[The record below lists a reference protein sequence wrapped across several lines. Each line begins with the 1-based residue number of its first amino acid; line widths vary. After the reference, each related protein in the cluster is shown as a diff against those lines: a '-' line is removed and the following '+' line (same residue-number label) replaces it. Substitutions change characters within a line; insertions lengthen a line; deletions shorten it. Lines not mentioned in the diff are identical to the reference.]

1 MKKTMKLIAMLTVIT
16 LLTGLLAVAIADDKI
31 YTSPTFKIPKD
42 RVVILPD
49 PEPEPEASIEE
60 GTEPEEQPAE
70 EPAEEPAPET
80 PAEEETEPTE
90 QPVEESAP
98 ETPIEEE
105 TEPAE
110 QPVEE
115 PAPEKPAKTEQKP
128 AEEPAP
134 ETPTEEETEPAEQPV
149 EEPTA
154 EEPVS
159 EEPAETENKPAEKP
173 AAVERKVL
181 ISSSRKDTV
190 IRDQFITLYSELVGF
205 EGLTPHYQ
213 WQVDRGDGNGWVD
226 VEGATGATHSF
237 VARPD
242 TILYNWRLIVTVDE

>member
-42 RVVILPD
+42 RVVVLPD
-49 PEPEPEASIEE
+49 PEPETSIEE
-60 GTEPEEQPAE
+60 GMEPEGQPAEEQPAE
-70 EPAEEPAPET
+70 EQPGEEPAPET
-80 PAEEETEPTE
+80 PAEEG
-90 QPVEESAP
+90 
-98 ETPIEEE
+98 

-110 QPVEE
+110 QPGEE
-115 PAPEKPAKTEQKP
+115 PAAEK
-128 AEEPAP
+128 
-134 ETPTEEETEPAEQPV
+134 
-149 EEPTA
+149 
-154 EEPVS
+154 
-159 EEPAETENKPAEKP
+159 PAETENKPAEEP
-173 AAVERKVL
+173 APVERKVL
-181 ISSSRKDTV
+181 ITSSRKDTV

-205 EGLTPHYQ
+205 DGLEPHYQ

>member
-42 RVVILPD
+42 RVVVLPD
-49 PEPEPEASIEE
+49 PEPETSIGE
-60 GTEPEEQPAE
+60 GTEPEGQPAEGQPAEEQPAE
-70 EPAEEPAPET
+70 EQPGEEPAPET
-80 PAEEETEPTE
+80 PAEEG
-90 QPVEESAP
+90 
-98 ETPIEEE
+98 

-110 QPVEE
+110 QPGEE
-115 PAPEKPAKTEQKP
+115 PAAEK
-128 AEEPAP
+128 
-134 ETPTEEETEPAEQPV
+134 
-149 EEPTA
+149 
-154 EEPVS
+154 
-159 EEPAETENKPAEKP
+159 PAETENKPAEEP
-173 AAVERKVL
+173 APVERKVL
-181 ISSSRKDTV
+181 ITSSRKDTV

-205 EGLTPHYQ
+205 EGLEPHYQ

>member
-42 RVVILPD
+42 RVVVLPD
-49 PEPEPEASIEE
+49 PEPETSIEE
-60 GTEPEEQPAE
+60 GTEPEGQPAEEQPAE
-70 EPAEEPAPET
+70 EQPSEEPAPET
-80 PAEEETEPTE
+80 PAEEG
-90 QPVEESAP
+90 
-98 ETPIEEE
+98 

-110 QPVEE
+110 QPGEE
-115 PAPEKPAKTEQKP
+115 PEETG
-128 AEEPAP
+128 EEP
-134 ETPTEEETEPAEQPV
+134 ETM
-149 EEPTA
+149 
-154 EEPVS
+154 
-159 EEPAETENKPAEKP
+159 
-173 AAVERKVL
+173 ERQVL

-205 EGLTPHYQ
+205 DGLEPHYQ

>member
-1 MKKTMKLIAMLTVIT
+1 MKKTTKLIAMLTVIT

-60 GTEPEEQPAE
+60 GTDPEEQPAEEPGE

-80 PAEEETEPTE
+80 PAEEG
-90 QPVEESAP
+90 
-98 ETPIEEE
+98 

-110 QPVEE
+110 QTGEEPASETPAEEGTEPVEQPGEE
-115 PAPEKPAKTEQKP
+115 PAPEKPAETKKP
-128 AEEPAP
+128 AE
-134 ETPTEEETEPAEQPV
+134 
-149 EEPTA
+149 
-154 EEPVS
+154 
-159 EEPAETENKPAEKP
+159 
-173 AAVERKVL
+173 VERKVL

-205 EGLTPHYQ
+205 EGLEPHYQ

-226 VEGATGATHSF
+226 VEGATGETHSF

>member
-42 RVVILPD
+42 RVVVLPD
-49 PEPEPEASIEE
+49 PEPETSIEE
-60 GTEPEEQPAE
+60 GTEPEGQPAEEQPAE
-70 EPAEEPAPET
+70 EQPGEEPAPET
-80 PAEEETEPTE
+80 PAEEG
-90 QPVEESAP
+90 
-98 ETPIEEE
+98 

-110 QPVEE
+110 QPGEE
-115 PAPEKPAKTEQKP
+115 PAAEK
-128 AEEPAP
+128 
-134 ETPTEEETEPAEQPV
+134 
-149 EEPTA
+149 
-154 EEPVS
+154 
-159 EEPAETENKPAEKP
+159 PAETENKPAEEP
-173 AAVERKVL
+173 APVERKVL
-181 ISSSRKDTV
+181 ITSSRKDTV

-205 EGLTPHYQ
+205 EGLEPHYQ

>member
-42 RVVILPD
+42 RVVVLPD
-49 PEPEPEASIEE
+49 PEPETSIEE
-60 GTEPEEQPAE
+60 GTEPEGQPAE
-70 EPAEEPAPET
+70 EQPGEEPAPET
-80 PAEEETEPTE
+80 PAEEG
-90 QPVEESAP
+90 
-98 ETPIEEE
+98 

-110 QPVEE
+110 QPGEE
-115 PAPEKPAKTEQKP
+115 PAAEK
-128 AEEPAP
+128 
-134 ETPTEEETEPAEQPV
+134 
-149 EEPTA
+149 
-154 EEPVS
+154 
-159 EEPAETENKPAEKP
+159 PAETENKPAEEP
-173 AAVERKVL
+173 APVERKVL
-181 ISSSRKDTV
+181 ITSSRKDTV

-205 EGLTPHYQ
+205 EGLEPHYQ